1 MCLCLCVCVCVYEL
15 RVYELGV
22 YIRTCLHIHFQ
33 LWYMMPLRPL
43 PNNYLVH
50 KNLAYF
56 CCVIS
61 VRIFKHQSRHVV
73 DISQQNVLQWLTS
86 MNYVSARRISMR
98 NFSLE
103 CGWQKWKDM

>member
-56 CCVIS
+56 CCV
-61 VRIFKHQSRHVV
+61 
-73 DISQQNVLQWLTS
+73 
-86 MNYVSARRISMR
+86 
-98 NFSLE
+98 NFSTYIQAPIKT
-103 CGWQKWKDM
+103 CGRHFSTKCFAMANQYELCISKENKYEEF